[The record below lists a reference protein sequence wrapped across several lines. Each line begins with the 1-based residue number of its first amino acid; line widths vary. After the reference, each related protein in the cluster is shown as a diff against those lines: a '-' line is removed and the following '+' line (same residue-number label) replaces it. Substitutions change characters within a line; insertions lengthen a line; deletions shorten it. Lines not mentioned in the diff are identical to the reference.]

1 MKQNPIRIPSV
12 NFNHSASWQYEKHN
26 SFHTLFSVMRFLVFL
41 FACSIMGAMAA
52 PNPNFDFTPLTYF
65 PGSWKMVKEFYDS
78 EVSKEYRVE
87 NYANLNIT
95 VENENELFFKYFNN
109 QTNEID
115 SLLSFRSSVMG
126 DKVMTFPPFVDI
138 DTNTAAVLHFQPLV
152 ANSSYV
158 LFGGAYE

>member
-1 MKQNPIRIPSV
+1 
-12 NFNHSASWQYEKHN
+12 
-26 SFHTLFSVMRFLVFL
+26 
-41 FACSIMGAMAA
+41 
-52 PNPNFDFTPLTYF
+52 
-65 PGSWKMVKEFYDS
+65 MVKEFYDS
-78 EVSKEYRVE
+78 EVNKEYRIE

-126 DKVMTFPPFVDI
+126 DKVMSFPPFMDV
-138 DTNTAAVLHFQPLV
+138 DTNTPAVLHFQPLV

-158 LFGGAYE
+158 LFDGVYK